1 MSKDGKQ
8 TWPGLFK
15 DKGFP
20 ILQGKR
26 GILIVAV
33 ALIALFFLNVDSFF
47 TGVGEDPAPYVH
59 ETSSFNEI
67 EDKEMELAGRLQ
79 TVLSKI
85 EGVGRVDVMLTLE
98 RGSEYRYA
106 NTTDSSSKQTV
117 EQDTGGGTREITE
130 KTDRIQMVTTRST
143 QGSEEP
149 VLITEIYP
157 EIKGVVVV
165 AQGAQ
170 DPRIKESI
178 TRAVQ
183 TALRVGAHKITVL
196 PMGQ

>member
-1 MSKDGKQ
+1 LSEDKKKAYAGFFNDGGA
-8 TWPGLFK
+8 PF
-15 DKGFP
+15 
-20 ILQGKR
+20 LQGKR
-26 GILIVAV
+26 GLLIVAV
-33 ALIALFFLNVDSFF
+33 ALIALFLLNADSFF
-47 TGVGEDPAPYVH
+47 KGGGDPAPYVH
-59 ETSSFNEI
+59 ETANFKGV
-67 EDKEMELAGRLQ
+67 EDQELELAGRLEA
-79 TVLSKI
+79 VLSKI

-98 RGSEYRYA
+98 RGSQYQYA
-106 NTTDSSSKQTV
+106 KTTDSSSKETV

-130 KTDRIQMVTTRST
+130 KTDRIQMVITRST

-149 VLITEIYP
+149 VLITEIFP

-178 TRAVQ
+178 TRAIQ
-183 TALRVGAHKITVL
+183 TALRLKAHKITVL